1 MNKKIIKRIVEEF
14 YSLDITTKTRERNYV
29 EARAMYYK
37 IVRDNTKLSLE
48 VIGKSVNRNHATVLH
63 GIKTLSNWIDT
74 ERTIKARYLLLKD
87 QIEEIKSIASNRNL
101 IKEVDQDLLL
111 EYTNLNRRHKELLK
125 ENINLAK
132 DLNKLREEHSKRE
145 KFYSKYGYIN

>member
-111 EYTNLNRRHKELLK
+111 EYTNLNRRHQEVLK
-125 ENINLAK
+125 ENISLAK

>member
-48 VIGKSVNRNHATVLH
+48 AIGKSVNRNHATVLH

-74 ERTIKARYLLLKD
+74 EIIIKARYLLLKD

-111 EYTNLNRRHKELLK
+111 EYTNLNRRHQEVLK
-125 ENINLAK
+125 ENISLAK

>member
-74 ERTIKARYLLLKD
+74 EIIIKARYLLLKD

-111 EYTNLNRRHKELLK
+111 EYTNLNRRHQEVLK
-125 ENINLAK
+125 ENISLAK

>member
-74 ERTIKARYLLLKD
+74 EIIIKARYILLKD

-111 EYTNLNRRHKELLK
+111 EYTNLNRRHQEVLK
-125 ENINLAK
+125 ENISLAK

>member
-145 KFYSKYGYIN
+145 QFYSKYGFIN

>member
-63 GIKTLSNWIDT
+63 GINTLSNWIDT
-74 ERTIKARYLLLKD
+74 EIIIKARYLLLKD
-87 QIEEIKSIASNRNL
+87 QIEEIKTIASDRNL

-111 EYTNLNRRHKELLK
+111 EYTNLNRRHQEVLK
-125 ENINLAK
+125 ENISLAK